1 LDYNEA
7 ISDRRFFAVLVYYNT
22 YFLGEYIV
30 MIPVKP
36 YSLSSNRLG
45 LTGFQKEGPRDL
57 FSIPFIDNTIAERS
71 DLSNGMTSELSISP
85 CIPLLNY

>member
-30 MIPVKP
+30 IPTKP

-45 LTGFQKEGPRDL
+45 LSFQKEGPRDL
-57 FSIPFIDNTIAERS
+57 FSISFIDNTIAERS

-85 CIPLLNY
+85 YIPLLNY